1 MDIEKERISMF
12 ELRNSKSN
20 SHNINDN
27 INENNN
33 ENVSYKKRNE
43 WIWSKN
49 DSPVRKSK
57 KQQQSYSTTPISHE
71 EQIEKMY
78 PKRNNFENYDEDCVH
93 GDDKHNNTAED
104 MFSFK
109 HKYTRNSDVKYKN
122 IENKR
127 SMIIQ
132 TKINPY
138 LKKNKYLDDIQT
150 QDDFLRPKNS
160 NVEC

>member
-1 MDIEKERISMF
+1 MDFDK
-12 ELRNSKSN
+12 
-20 SHNINDN
+20 D
-27 INENNN
+27 
-33 ENVSYKKRNE
+33 KKRHE

-49 DSPVRKSK
+49 DSPIRKSK
-57 KQQQSYSTTPISHE
+57 KQYSYSNTPISHE
-71 EQIEKMY
+71 EQIEKLY
-78 PKRNNFENYDEDCVH
+78 PKRSKFENYDEDEMNVED
-93 GDDKHNNTAED
+93 GNNKHDNPPDN

-150 QDDFLRPKNS
+150 QDNFLRPKNS
-160 NVEC
+160 NIEC

>member
-1 MDIEKERISMF
+1 MEIEKEKECQSTF
-12 ELRNSKSN
+12 DLCNYTGKADTVN
-20 SHNINDN
+20 
-27 INENNN
+27 
-33 ENVSYKKRNE
+33 KKRNE

-49 DSPVRKSK
+49 DSPIRKSK
-57 KQQQSYSTTPISHE
+57 KQYSYSNTPISHE

-78 PKRNNFENYDEDCVH
+78 PKRNKFENYDEGGVNVEDSSN
-93 GDDKHNNTAED
+93 KHDNNTYDD

-109 HKYTRNSDVKYKN
+109 YKYTRNNDTKYKN

-150 QDDFLRPKNS
+150 QDNFLRPKNS
-160 NVEC
+160 NIEC

>member
-1 MDIEKERISMF
+1 MDLDK
-12 ELRNSKSN
+12 
-20 SHNINDN
+20 D
-27 INENNN
+27 
-33 ENVSYKKRNE
+33 KKRNE

-49 DSPVRKSK
+49 DSPIRKSK
-57 KQQQSYSTTPISHE
+57 KQSSYSNTPISHE

-78 PKRNNFENYDEDCVH
+78 PKRNKFENYDEDEMNEE
-93 GDDKHNNTAED
+93 DSNNKHDNQMDD

-150 QDDFLRPKNS
+150 QDNFLRPKNS